1 MDCKLSR
8 EGMKNLGLE
17 DWKNIFN
24 IGFFLIVGIVTALS
38 YFQARKTL
46 FSPIKTEIFKL
57 QVEEIKKILEAF
69 NYKKQTEFDQETGIR
84 EVFDINACK
93 MHLAYIDC
101 FFKDQVPRLEEF
113 SEEIDS
119 AIYGAVMSTEN
130 FLKSFTQI
138 SAGEEEKELYPISDD
153 NPVEPAL
160 KLAKWNEYEQEAIH
174 FTKKY
179 SDAIEELS
187 KLASSPLLPK
197 ELIARIHKVIEINRN
212 NLLLIGDTLT
222 EAAKKMPT
230 KYKTIDQ
237 TMKFNQTWIWN
248 EYNSSR
254 ESLDQSV
261 SSVLKYINE
270 HLKINEIMK

>member
-1 MDCKLSR
+1 MRS
-8 EGMKNLGLE
+8 LGLE
-17 DWKNIFN
+17 EWKNIFN
-24 IGFFLIVGIVTALS
+24 IGFFLVVSTIGILS
-38 YFQARKTL
+38 YLQARKTL

-84 EVFDINACK
+84 EVFDLNACK
-93 MHLAYIDC
+93 MHLDYINC

-119 AIYGAVMSTEN
+119 ASYGAVMSTEN

-138 SAGEEEKELYPISDD
+138 SAGEEGKEVHPISDD
-153 NPVEPAL
+153 NPLEPAL
-160 KLAKWNEYEQEAIH
+160 KLAKWNEYEQDAIH

-179 SDAIEELS
+179 SDATEDLS

-197 ELIARIHKVIEINRN
+197 ELIEKIHKVIEINRN
-212 NLLLIGDTLT
+212 NLSLIGDTLT

-237 TMKFNQTWIWN
+237 TIKFDPTWIWN

-261 SSVLKYINE
+261 SDILSYINK